1 MWLPGNCVADIVT
14 LTLAWDPSQV
24 TANNPAAVSYRLYM
38 AIGSG
43 SFNLT
48 TTVQATPTPTVQVAG
63 VDTSVQTRFFV
74 TGVGANGN
82 ESGQSNTLTN
92 APTVVPPPTG
102 VIGIST
108 PILTATNLVRGAT
121 ITGTARFTNGTT
133 ATVQVNQGWL
143 TARQPGASNQSG
155 PFDDWSPGIPS
166 QAVNPGQIVTLTASW
181 VVRADAPFG
190 TWQVHLAVQ
199 VGGVYNDG
207 PTTPFNVVTNVPPPT
222 QPPLPPSNLRIV
234 PVTSTRVDLFWT
246 NGDSQAR
253 TEVEERKEQ
262 DAFKRIVT
270 VSAGTATYVR
280 TNLRRKNDY
289 AYRIRAT
296 KNGLVSDYSNVV
308 LRPAM

>member
-43 SFNLT
+43 SWNLT

-63 VDTSVQTRFFV
+63 VDTTVMTRFFV

-92 APTVVPPPTG
+92 APVVLPPPTG

-108 PILTATNLVRGAT
+108 PILTATNLVRGET
-121 ITGTARFTNGTT
+121 VTGTARFTNGTT

-207 PTTPFNVVTNVPPPT
+207 PTTPFNVVTNVPPPV
-222 QPPLPPSNLRIV
+222 QPPSAPQNLRV
-234 PVTSTRVDLFWT
+234 SQLNSTRADLAW
-246 NGDSQAR
+246 NGDLRAQ
-253 TEVEERKEQ
+253 TEVWRSVELSTFQRT
-262 DAFKRIVT
+262 AT
-270 VSAGTATYVR
+270 VSAGTLHYSAIISKHKDYIFKVR
-280 TNLRRKNDY
+280 SIFAGVPTEF
-289 AYRIRAT
+289 
-296 KNGLVSDYSNVV
+296 SNSVI
-308 LRPAM
+308 LSSR